1 MFFTIIIFIFILGL
15 IVFVHELG
23 HFLAARRAG
32 IPVKEFA
39 FGFPPRLW
47 KLKRNQTTYAINLIP
62 LGGYVK
68 LAGEDEESE
77 DPKAFPNQPLRKRAA
92 VIVAG
97 VVMNFLLAW
106 FLFTIWIG
114 ASTLV
119 KLQNQVVVASTIKGS
134 VAQQVGIQ
142 PGDLVVTV
150 NSTSAVSATETAET
164 IKNMRGQSITFTV
177 KRFARERT
185 FTAQLPDV
193 QTPLGISLI
202 DTGSQSISEQ
212 ERVWWYAPWYG
223 LQFFWEVVSVNG
235 QALWGLVTGI
245 FSGSG
250 GEATSGVVG
259 PVGIVAMLSQVMNLG
274 ILHVVRFIG
283 VLSLAVGLFNILP
296 FPALDGGRLIFIGIE
311 SVFRRRVAGR
321 VEGAVHAAGFILLI
335 VLFLAITYRDIVRLL
350 S

>member
-1 MFFTIIIFIFILGL
+1 MFFTIILFIFILGL

-47 KLKRNQTTYAINLIP
+47 KRTRNQTTYAINLIP

-77 DPKAFPNQPLRKRAA
+77 DPQAFNNQPLRKRAL

-97 VVMNFLLAW
+97 VVMNFFLAW

-114 ASTLV
+114 ASTLI
-119 KLQNQVVVASTIKGS
+119 KSQNQVVVASIVKGS
-134 VAQQVGIQ
+134 VAEQVGIQ
-142 PGDLVVTV
+142 PGDLVINV
-150 NSTSAVSATETAET
+150 NSTSAVSATETAEV
-164 IKNMRGQSITFTV
+164 IKDMRGQSITFTV
-177 KRFARERT
+177 KRFAKERT
-185 FTAQLPDV
+185 FTAQLPDAE
-193 QTPLGISLI
+193 TPLGISLV
-202 DTGSQSISEQ
+202 DTDSQGTLEQ
-212 ERVWWYAPWYG
+212 GRVWWYAPWYG

-235 QALWGLVTGI
+235 QALWGMLAGI
-245 FSGSG
+245 FGGTG

-296 FPALDGGRLIFIGIE
+296 FPALDGGRLLFIGIE

-321 VEGAVHAAGFILLI
+321 VEGAVHAAGFIILI